1 MKRTRILFLTTIFSL
16 TVFGGCRP
24 ADEEYQRQIR
34 ERIDQY
40 ADVVLTTDLAWL
52 SEQERDMIPILISAA
67 DIVDDIFWMQSYG
80 SKDQLMDFMD
90 DPYAREYA
98 RINYGPWGR
107 LEGHTPF
114 YPGFEDKPLGANF
127 YPPDLEREEFNEW
140 DHPDKRSP
148 YTMIRRDADGSLVSI
163 PYAEAFAE
171 HNQKIALLLEKASML
186 AEYSPFADYLMK
198 LAEAL
203 LTDDYRES
211 DLAWMQMKDNNIDL
225 VLRPLDTGEDRKFGH
240 KAAHSA
246 YIVVKDH
253 DRSRKLERFVEMVP
267 ALQARLPVPAE
278 YKQEV
283 PGDDSDMYVYDAIYY
298 AGHCNAGPKIIAL
311 HLPHDPEV
319 QQKAGTRSMQ
329 LRNVMEAKF
338 DGILQPIGEMMIH
351 EEQREHISFD
361 AFFHLTAFHEIAGGL
376 TISDRV
382 TGPGS
387 VRDALRE
394 YHGIINATVS
404 DLMALYLITQLEEM
418 GELTEEELKQAY
430 VTSFAS
436 VMRSSRF
443 GTAGA
448 HGTAGMIR
456 FNIFAREEAFERC
469 QETDTY
475 QVHFDNMRKA
485 VEKTVEELLIIQGD
499 GNYRAA
505 QELIQTYGAMSETL
519 QGDLDRINREDI
531 PVDVVFRQGLRHLE
545 LE

>member
-1 MKRTRILFLTTIFSL
+1 MLRSKLLFLTGFVAFLSL
-16 TVFGGCRP
+16 AGCQP

-34 ERIDQY
+34 ERIAQY
-40 ADVVLTTDLAWL
+40 EEVVLTTDLSWL
-52 SEQERDMIPILISAA
+52 SQEERQMIPVLISAA
-67 DIVDDIFWMQSYG
+67 DIVDEIFWMQSYG
-80 SKDQLMDFMD
+80 SREQLMEFIT

-98 RINYGPWGR
+98 LINYGPWGR

-127 YPPDLEREEFNEW
+127 YPTDMEREEFNLW
-140 DHPDKRSP
+140 DEPDKRSP
-148 YTMIRRDADGSLVSI
+148 YTMIRRTGDGTLVSI
-163 PYAEAFAE
+163 PYAEAFATQ
-171 HNQKIALLLEKASML
+171 NQEIGRLLEKAAML
-186 AEYSPFADYLMK
+186 SEYKPFANYLQQ
-198 LAEAL
+198 LRQAL
-203 LTDDYRES
+203 LTDNYRES

-246 YIVVKDH
+246 YIVIKDH
-253 DRSRKLERFVEMVP
+253 EWSSRLERFAAMVP
-267 ALQARLPVPAE
+267 LLQARLPVPEA

-283 PGDDSDMYVYDAIYY
+283 PGEDSDMFVYDAIYY

-338 DGILQPIGEMMIH
+338 NEILKPIGDMMIH
-351 EEQREHISFD
+351 EDQREYVTFD

-376 TISDRV
+376 GISNRV
-382 TGPGS
+382 TGEGT

-394 YHGIINATVS
+394 YHGIIDATVS
-404 DLMALYLITQLEEM
+404 DLMALYLITQLHEM
-418 GELTEEELKQAY
+418 GELSEEDIKQAY

-456 FNIFAREEAFERC
+456 FNFFEREQAFSRC
-469 QETDTY
+469 PETDTY
-475 QVHFDNMRKA
+475 QVNFDNLKDAVEKA
-485 VEKTVEELLIIQGD
+485 VEKLLIIQGD
-499 GNYRAA
+499 GNYTAA
-505 QELIQTYGAMSETL
+505 QEMIRRDGAMPEIL
-519 QGDLDRINREDI
+519 RQDIDRINRQDI
-531 PVDVVFRQGLRHLE
+531 PVDVVFKQGLRYLD
-545 LE
+545 LD